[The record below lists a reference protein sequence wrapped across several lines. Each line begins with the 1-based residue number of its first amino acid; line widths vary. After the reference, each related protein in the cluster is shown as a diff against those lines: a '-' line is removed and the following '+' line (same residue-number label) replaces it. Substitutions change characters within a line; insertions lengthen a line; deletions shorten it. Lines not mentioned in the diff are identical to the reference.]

1 MNGKD
6 QTGTSVDMYGMNVY
20 TYPYIESL
28 REKDRKRRNPYKII
42 SQRGG
47 QERIL
52 SSNADISIT
61 GGSRG
66 GSKSFSILLEAL
78 YDVYEPGFSGLILRE
93 DLNSLT
99 EIVKTSRSV
108 YGSFGTYNQSK
119 DDMTWN
125 FNGGGTLRFSYHGDS
140 LDKFCRRFQGH
151 QYCDI
156 CIDEITHIAYD
167 KFKYIISTNRNAS
180 GLRNRVIGSCNPDPD
195 SWVRKFIDWWIG
207 DDGYPIPERDS
218 VARYCF
224 MSGDDVSDII
234 WGNTREEVYEQ
245 CRADIDMLYTEDM
258 HRYGKPED
266 LFIKSVAFVEA
277 KLTDN
282 FQLMRSDPTYIASL
296 AMQSEEQRARDLS
309 GNWNY
314 RSTGDDMIKLEDME
328 NFYKNPYQ
336 FGDGI
341 RRCSCDVAFDGGDM
355 LTMWLWIGN
364 HIQDFFV
371 CSMDSRSTVQS
382 VKAKL
387 EEWGVS
393 EENFTYDLNGI
404 GQVFK
409 GFFPRS
415 VPFNNL
421 SGVEEKYKY
430 VYGNLKSQAAYLFAE
445 SLKNGEISINKNILE
460 CRLTGKHYKNMRLM
474 DILNKERKS
483 IRRSYNE
490 NSKGFCLIKK
500 QDMKK
505 IVGWSPDC
513 LEGIYMKK
521 IFDIRKHIRKHP
533 KIMLRY
539 VTSSHSGN
547 RTL

>member
-1 MNGKD
+1 MEED
-6 QTGTSVDMYGMNVY
+6 IFGMKVF
-20 TYPYIESL
+20 PLKYIDGL
-28 REKDRKRRNPYKII
+28 RDLDRKRRNPYKII
-42 SQRGG
+42 AQRGG

-108 YGSFGTYNQSK
+108 FGSFGTYNQSK

-125 FNGGGTLRFSYHGDS
+125 FNDGGALRFSYHGDS

-156 CIDEITHIAYD
+156 CIDEITHISYP

-180 GLRNRVIGSCNPDPD
+180 GLRNRVVGSCNPDPD
-195 SWVRKFIDWWIG
+195 SWVRRFIDWWIG
-207 DDGYPIPERDS
+207 PDGYPIPERDS
-218 VARYCF
+218 VVRYCF
-224 MSGDDVSDII
+224 MRGDDVEDII
-234 WGNTREEVYEQ
+234 WGNTRKEVYDQ
-245 CRADIDMLYTEDM
+245 CRTDIESLYTEDM
-258 HRYGKPED
+258 RAYGSPEE
-266 LFIKSVAFVEA
+266 LFIKSVNFVES

-309 GNWNY
+309 GNWNF
-314 RSTGDDMIKLEDME
+314 RSVGDDMLKIDDME
-328 NFYKNPYQ
+328 NFYANAHQ
-336 FGDGI
+336 TGDGV

-355 LTMWLWIGN
+355 LTMWLWIGR
-364 HIQDFFV
+364 HIQDLFT
-371 CSMDSRSTVQS
+371 CSLDSQSTVKA
-382 VKAKL
+382 VRAKL
-387 EEWGVS
+387 EEWGVL

-409 GFFPRS
+409 GYFKRS

-421 SGVEEKYKY
+421 AGVDEKYKF
-430 VYGNLKSQAAYLFAE
+430 VYANLKSQAAYLFTE
-445 SLKNGEISINKNILE
+445 DVKNGEISINPSLLDR
-460 CRLTGKHYKNMRLM
+460 RLSGKHYKNMRLR

-483 IRRSYNE
+483 IRRSE
-490 NSKGFCLIKK
+490 SESAKGFSLIKK
-500 QDMKK
+500 SEMKR

-513 LEGIYMKK
+513 IEGMYMIK
-521 IFDIRKHIRKHP
+521 IFDIRGRIRHRP
-533 KIMLRY
+533 RLMLRY
-539 VTSSHSGN
+539 VAGN
-547 RTL
+547 R